1 MKEFTFSLAALL
13 FFITCPA
20 QNPSKYSLAI
30 NQVEPVIYNK
40 KANEK
45 GSPGEFTNTV
55 NNRATERITAR
66 FPSERKDEKA
76 NRLSEASRTGKCK
89 CAGCILSSD
98 TRFALPRVP
107 KTTNTHTDI
116 KAGETLVRYPNGSAY
131 GQLLK
136 ELTMKWM

>member
-20 QNPSKYSLAI
+20 QNSSKYSLAI
-30 NQVEPVIYNK
+30 NQVEPVIHNK

-45 GSPGEFTNTV
+45 ASPGNFTNTV
-55 NNRATERITAR
+55 NSKATERITAR
-66 FPSERKDEKA
+66 FASERKDEKA
-76 NRLSEASRTGKCK
+76 NGLAKASRTHKCK
-89 CAGCILSSD
+89 CAGCLLSTD
-98 TRFALPRVP
+98 TRFAIPSVQN
-107 KTTNTHTDI
+107 TTNKHMDI
-116 KAGETLVRYPNGSAY
+116 KAGETPVRYPNGSAY

>member
-1 MKEFTFSLAALL
+1 MKQFTFSLAALL
-13 FFITCPA
+13 VFITCPA

-45 GSPGEFTNTV
+45 GSPGYFTNTV
-55 NNRATERITAR
+55 NNKATKRITAR
-66 FPSERKDEKA
+66 FAPGRKDEKA
-76 NRLSEASRTGKCK
+76 NGLSEASRTDKCK

-98 TRFALPRVP
+98 TRVAIPSVQ
-107 KTTNTHTDI
+107 KTTNKHTDI
-116 KAGETLVRYPNGSAY
+116 KAGEPLARYPNGSAY